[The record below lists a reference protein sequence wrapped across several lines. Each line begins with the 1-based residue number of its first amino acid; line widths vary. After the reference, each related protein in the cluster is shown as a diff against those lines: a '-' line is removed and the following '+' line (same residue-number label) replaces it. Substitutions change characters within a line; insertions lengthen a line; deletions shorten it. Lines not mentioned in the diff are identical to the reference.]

1 MHPRFLALAAVVST
15 AALLPA
21 QLAGTYVVGPAGNYP
36 NLAAAIAALT
46 TGGVIAPVTFLVTA
60 NDSGPWTIPAIAGQ
74 GPANPIVFDAQGP
87 ITLSGGQPLL
97 TLNGCASVTFRGFSA
112 TLATTPHGVVV
123 TGSTADTTFQNC
135 DFRAPAVTSGTQA
148 VFSLQGGTRTTIEDC
163 TFGGMY
169 EALNAGATSTFTTV
183 QRCRITGGGFW
194 IMRILGS
201 DCVIANNEITGN
213 SNYGISCGVTG
224 TAGGPATNLKIW
236 SNSFKIDHNSTTG
249 TSQYCS
255 LRWYTSAPGTEV
267 VNNVLVDNFPAGVGF
282 NMWCSGALRP
292 QVMNNNCFWSNAATW
307 PIVFASANQTLA
319 SWQALGFDANSIQA
333 DPQYV
338 APSATP
344 ADLRLQP
351 TSPCAT
357 AGTFLLSVLTDFAQ
371 LPRTVPVS
379 IGAHEQDGGGVT
391 ALYQVFGPGCAGT
404 AGVPT
409 NSMSQ
414 LPQLGTTPN
423 IVFGNLPAPQL
434 AIAVLGVS
442 NTSYASIPLP
452 VDLGILG
459 APGCPARVSL
469 DVTLALAG
477 AGGQASTP
485 FPIPNNAIFVGFT
498 FYTQALVF
506 DPPLNAL
513 GLSTSD
519 AAMAI
524 VGP

>member
-1 MHPRFLALAAVVST
+1 MQPRVLALAAILGI
-15 AALLPA
+15 AALSPA
-21 QLAGTYVVGPAGNYP
+21 QLAGTYTVGPSGAYP
-36 NLAAAIAALT
+36 NLTAAITALT
-46 TGGVIAPVTFLVTA
+46 TSGVAGPVTFQVTA
-60 NDSGPWTIPAIAGQ
+60 NDAGPWTIGAIPGQ
-74 GPANPIVFDAQGP
+74 GPANPIVIEAVGA
-87 ITLSGGQPLL
+87 ITLSGQPLL
-97 TLNGCASVTFRGFSA
+97 TLNGCAFVTIRGFTA
-112 TLATTPHGVVV
+112 TLATTPHGIVV

-135 DFRAPAVTSGTQA
+135 DFRANAVTSGTQA
-148 VFSLQGGTRTTIEDC
+148 VFSLSGGTRTTIEDC

-169 EALNAGATSTFTTV
+169 EALNAGVASTFTTI
-183 QRCRITGGGFW
+183 QRCQITGGGFW

-201 DCVIANNEITGN
+201 DCTIANNQITGN

-236 SNSFKIDHNSTTG
+236 NNTFFINHNSTTG

-255 LRWYTSAPGTEV
+255 LRWYTNAPGTEV

-292 QVMNNNCFWSNAATW
+292 SLMDNNCFWSNAASY
-307 PIVFASANQTLA
+307 PIVAATGNQTLA
-319 SWQALGFDANSIQA
+319 SWQALGFDLNSIQA
-333 DPQYV
+333 DPQLV

-344 ADLRLQP
+344 PDLRLQP

-357 AGTFLLSVLTDFAQ
+357 AGAVLPGVLSDFFQ
-371 LPRTVPVS
+371 LPRTAPVS
-379 IGAHEQDGGGVT
+379 IGMHEQDGGGG
-391 ALYQVFGPGCAGT
+391 AASYQVFGGGCAGT
-404 AGVPT
+404 AGVPS

-423 IVFGNLPAPQL
+423 IVFGNLPAPQI
-434 AIAVLGVS
+434 AIAVLGAS

-452 VDLGILG
+452 VDLAILG
-459 APGCPARVSL
+459 APGCNARVSL
-469 DVTLALAG
+469 DVTIALTG
-477 AGGQASTP
+477 AGGQATLP
-485 FPIPNNAIFVGFT
+485 FTIPNNAIFVGFT
-498 FYTQALVF
+498 FFTQALVF

-519 AAMAI
+519 AAVAI